1 MADPVVQAASEVIG
15 GPRGRYASSRWLP
28 WVKVAALLSLLTAI
42 PVGLGI
48 LLRVPCLRT
57 GFTGD
62 GQFWNACYSDLPN
75 TFRDSA
81 VKNGLSAFLQGGAG
95 APTTGQPPLTGLLL
109 TAVASVVPSDELA
122 NGLSTRVAWYF
133 ALWSVL
139 VTLMLLGIV
148 WLVASSARMPF
159 SAAHVALS
167 PVVALAGFVSADLLG
182 VLLASAGLWAWS
194 RRRPALAGVLFGLA
208 ISARTYPVLILLAIG
223 LLALRSGH
231 LRAFAQTAVRALI
244 TFGVVVVG
252 LWVLNPEAAVSSY
265 QAWSSAGAGYGSPW
279 LLPQLAGHPLPAGAV
294 TALAVAGWLLAV
306 LVGAVL
312 ALSSARRPTVA
323 EVSLVMV
330 ALVLVTGK
338 SFTVQSSLWLVPL
351 IAWCALQWRDHLIW
365 AGAEALNF
373 VAVWLNIAGINTP
386 DRGLPAAWYA
396 FFSMLRVVAVL
407 WLVAVVWLRA
417 RDRWWPATVVPA
429 DVAEG
434 ADGPQ
439 REEADEL
446 AGPMTGADDRVLV
459 RFS

>member
-1 MADPVVQAASEVIG
+1 MADPVVQAAAEVIG
-15 GPRGRYASSRWLP
+15 GPRGRYASAPALP
-28 WVKVAALLSLLTAI
+28 WVKVAALLSLLTAV

-62 GQFWNACYSDLPN
+62 GQFWSACYSDLPN
-75 TFRDSA
+75 TFRDSP
-81 VKNGLSAFLQGGAG
+81 VKNGLAAFLQGGDG

-109 TAVASVVPSDELA
+109 TAVASLVPGDGL
-122 NGLSTRVAWYF
+122 NHGLSTRVAWYF
-133 ALWSVL
+133 AIWSVVL
-139 VTLMLLGIV
+139 TLLLLGIV
-148 WLVASSARMPF
+148 WLVASSARSPF

-182 VLLASAGLWAWS
+182 VLLASAGMWAWG

-208 ISARTYPVLILLAIG
+208 ISARSYPVLILLAIG

-231 LRAFAQTAVRALI
+231 LRAFAHTAVRALV
-244 TFGVVVVG
+244 TFGVVVAA

-265 QAWSSAGAGYGSPW
+265 QAWTTTEAGYGSPW
-279 LLPQLAGHPLPAGAV
+279 LLPQLAGHPLPTGAV
-294 TALAVAGWLLAV
+294 TALAVAGWVIAL

-338 SFTVQSSLWLVPL
+338 AFTVQSSLWLVPL
-351 IAWCALQWRDHLIW
+351 VAWCALQWRDHLIW

-407 WLVAVVWLRA
+407 WLVVVVWLRA
-417 RDRWWPATVVPA
+417 RDRWSSRDEGDPDSIEDA
-429 DVAEG
+429 D
-434 ADGPQ
+434 D
-439 REEADEL
+439 L
-446 AGPMTGADDRVLV
+446 AGPLTGAEDRVIV

>member
-15 GPRGRYASSRWLP
+15 GPRGRYATSRELP
-28 WVKVAALLSLLTAI
+28 WVKVAALVSLLTSI

-57 GFTGD
+57 GFAGD
-62 GQFWNACYSDLPN
+62 SQFWNACYSDLPN

-81 VKNGLSAFLQGGAG
+81 VKNGLAAFLQGGAG

-109 TAVASVVPSDELA
+109 TAVASVVPADGLA
-122 NGLSTRVAWYF
+122 NGLSSRVAWYF
-133 ALWSVL
+133 ALWSVFI
-139 VTLMLLGIV
+139 TLLLLGIV

-167 PVVALAGFVSADLLG
+167 PVVALAGFVSSDLLG
-182 VLLASAGLWAWS
+182 VLLATAGLWAWS
-194 RRRPALAGVLFGLA
+194 RRRVALAGVLFGLA
-208 ISARTYPVLILLAIG
+208 ISARTYPVLIVLAIG

-231 LRAFAQTAVRALI
+231 LRAFAHLTVRALV
-244 TFGVVVVG
+244 TFGVVVAA

-265 QAWSSAGAGYGSPW
+265 QAWASAGAGYGSPW

-294 TALAVAGWLLAV
+294 TALAVAGWLVAALA
-306 LVGAVL
+306 GAVL

-351 IAWCALQWRDHLIW
+351 IAWCAVQWRDHLIW
-365 AGAEALNF
+365 AGAEMLNF

-386 DRGLPAAWYA
+386 DRGLPAPWYA

-407 WLVAVVWLRA
+407 WLVVVVWLRA
-417 RDRWWPATVVPA
+417 HDRWWPATLPPA
-429 DVAEG
+429 DDADAADG
-434 ADGPQ
+434 ADEPE
-439 REEADEL
+439 REEADDL
-446 AGPMTGADDRVLV
+446 AGPMAGADDRVLV
-459 RFS
+459 